1 MKDLLSKISDSELE
15 ILKLLWRENRKMT
28 MPEIR
33 KTLELTTGWQAA
45 TIKTLLYRLCD
56 KGAVRAEKRDHTSE
70 KRDVYFYFAVISEK
84 EYNSFAANSLINKLF
99 EGSAKNLVASL
110 IDGKKL
116 NNDDIAELR
125 SMFLIEG
132 GNKHV

>member
-1 MKDLLSKISDSELE
+1 MNDLLSKIADSELE
-15 ILKLLWRENRKMT
+15 ILKLLWRSNRKMT

-33 KTLELTTGWQAA
+33 KTLEPATGWQAP

-56 KGAVRAEKRDHTSE
+56 KGAVKAERRDSAE
-70 KRDVYFYFAVISEK
+70 KRDVYCYYPIITEK
-84 EYNSFAANSLINKLF
+84 EYNDYAATSLINKLF

-116 NNDDIAELR
+116 MDSDIAELR
-125 SMFLIEG
+125 SMFKVKG
-132 GNKHV
+132 GNKNG